1 MTIHRFGRLLARMM
15 AFLMLLMSITGI
27 HAQEKAPP
35 PSQSLTVG
43 VHVSPPFV
51 MADGNGGYTGM
62 AIDLWELVAD
72 QLGVSFKYVE
82 RGAFG
87 ALIDA
92 AQASEIDVG
101 VTNLSVTRERAQ
113 RVSFTHPWFDAG
125 MGTMVSEEHSTGF
138 GDLLIGLRQSGYL
151 HSYAWIAAIIVL
163 ATAVLTLM
171 DRRLDKDF
179 PKRWRDGVAESFYAV
194 MSMATSGRANRKNY
208 FGWVGR
214 IFQGLSLIFGL
225 AVLVYTMSSITSV
238 MTTLSM
244 GNQINIVAD
253 LPGRPIGVFAEST
266 AEKFAQTSGL
276 SSRPYANVEEAA
288 GALERG
294 EIDALIGDAP
304 VLKYF
309 VHSNPDREVKTVG
322 AIFEPEK
329 YAFALPLDSE
339 LTHKLT
345 VEIIGLQE
353 QGTVEEIRKSYFGA
367 TP

>member
-1 MTIHRFGRLLARMM
+1 MTMHRQGHSFALIM
-15 AFLMLLMSITGI
+15 AFLSLLISTTEV
-27 HAQEKAPP
+27 HAQERLPS
-35 PSQSLTVG
+35 SQSLTVG

-51 MADGNGGYTGM
+51 MADGDGGYTGM
-62 AIDLWELVAD
+62 AIDLWELVAG
-72 QLGVSFKYVE
+72 QLGLSFTYVE
-82 RGAFG
+82 LDAFG

-92 AQASEIDVG
+92 AQAGEIDIG
-101 VTNLSVTRERAQ
+101 VTNLSVTRERAT

-125 MGTMVSEEHSTGF
+125 MGTMVSENHTTGF
-138 GDLLIGLRQSGYL
+138 SDLIMGLHKSGYL
-151 HSYAWIAAIIVL
+151 RSYAWIVSIIIL
-163 ATAVLTLM
+163 ATVFLTLL

-179 PKRWRDGVAESFYAV
+179 PKRWRDGIAESFYAV

-238 MTTLSM
+238 MTTLSID
-244 GNQINIVAD
+244 NQINIVAD
-253 LPGRPIGVFAEST
+253 LSDRPIGVFVEST
-266 AEKFAQTSGL
+266 AEEFAQTSGF
-276 SSRPYANVEEAA
+276 SSRPYANTEEAA
-288 GALERG
+288 SALERG
-294 EIDALIGDAP
+294 EIDAIIGDAP

-309 VHSNPDREVKTVG
+309 VHTNPDREVKMVG

-353 QGTVEEIRKSYFGA
+353 QGTVEEIRKSYFGV